1 MGNAGCSQSS
11 GTCGSTHTASC
22 TGTSHSIPTLF
33 CNFRSDPTLA
43 SRLDLAESEL
53 GAELWQLNIK
63 QLRERALAAGVSGD
77 AVEEARDADDPKAEL
92 ISLLVARDAKSLSA
106 ADLSAAQS
114 DDERPP
120 AHMATTKRK
129 VCPSFDSCLPIQ
141 CRTAELPFSWYRF

>member
-1 MGNAGCSQSS
+1 
-11 GTCGSTHTASC
+11 
-22 TGTSHSIPTLF
+22 
-33 CNFRSDPTLA
+33 
-43 SRLDLAESEL
+43 
-53 GAELWQLNIK
+53 LNIK

-120 AHMATTKRK
+120 AHMATIKRK